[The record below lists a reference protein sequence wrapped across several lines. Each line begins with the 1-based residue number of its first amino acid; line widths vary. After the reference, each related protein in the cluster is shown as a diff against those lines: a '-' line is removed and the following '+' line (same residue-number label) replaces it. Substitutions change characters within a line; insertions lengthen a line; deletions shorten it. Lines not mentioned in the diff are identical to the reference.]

1 MPARAPSGRGTCRAR
16 RCPRVGGQ
24 AHLTSLRARRRY
36 PGTVEQPTGSRRRKN
51 FSFPP
56 RSNSVW
62 RCVMTFEQQN
72 NSEETLGTF
81 RGCLVEGDSEQRKSE
96 RRIRRRALA
105 ISIALQSAAVAAVLL
120 VPLFGKTERLVLA
133 GDFIPLPLYLH
144 NSSPAHRNSST
155 TARRPSSNFT
165 LCLTCPIYH
174 SPTQRPISGETPQD
188 VDFAEGIN
196 STDSRGYCS
205 GCLKLPGSE
214 GPPPQQTGGESPA
227 PRKRLQVTHID
238 PAMLIHRVEPVYPPL
253 AKQTGR
259 SGRVE
264 LRAIIATDG
273 TIQSLQVVSGDPLFI
288 QSALQAVQQWRY
300 KPTILDEHAVEI
312 DTFITVIYNVNR

>member
-1 MPARAPSGRGTCRAR
+1 
-16 RCPRVGGQ
+16 
-24 AHLTSLRARRRY
+24 
-36 PGTVEQPTGSRRRKN
+36 
-51 FSFPP
+51 
-56 RSNSVW
+56 
-62 RCVMTFEQQN
+62 MTFEQQN

-81 RGCLVEGDSEQRKSE
+81 RGCLVEDDSEQRKSE

-133 GDFIPLPLYLH
+133 GDFIPLPPYHH

-155 TARRPSSNFT
+155 TPPRPSRNFT

-188 VDFAEGIN
+188 ADPLEGDN
-196 STDSRGYCS
+196 SISSSGYCS
-205 GCLKLPGSE
+205 GCINLPGPVDPRSR
-214 GPPPQQTGGESPA
+214 QTQEELTVPK
-227 PRKRLQVTHID
+227 KRLQVTHID
-238 PAMLIHRVEPVYPPL
+238 PAMLIHRVEPIYPPL

-312 DTFITVIYNVNR
+312 DTFITVIYNINR

>member
-1 MPARAPSGRGTCRAR
+1 M
-16 RCPRVGGQ
+16 
-24 AHLTSLRARRRY
+24 
-36 PGTVEQPTGSRRRKN
+36 
-51 FSFPP
+51 SFER
-56 RSNSVW
+56 RSN
-62 RCVMTFEQQN
+62 F
-72 NSEETLGTF
+72 EETLGTF

-105 ISIALQSAAVAAVLL
+105 ISIALQSAAVVAALL
-120 VPLFGKTERLVLA
+120 VPLFGKTGRLVLA
-133 GDFIPLPLYLH
+133 KDFIPLPPYH
-144 NSSPAHRNSST
+144 HSSGQSHQNSSATPP
-155 TARRPSSNFT
+155 RPSRNFT

-264 LRAIIATDG
+264 LRATIATDG
-273 TIQSLQVVSGDPLFI
+273 SIQSLQVVSGDPLFI

-300 KPTILDEHAVEI
+300 KPTILNDHAVEI
-312 DTFITVIYNVNR
+312 DTFITVVYNINR